1 MLVAGIKGVPKT
13 TSNQMIHSVA
23 RVLCG
28 AVLRQHYP
36 HMARL
41 TGVSCQYSVQID
53 PVNVLAT
60 LPVHTSTASAVAQK
74 DFFPALHLCTKFGSL
89 CLTIRRLSV
98 MYTVKT
104 GQLLLLSFSGL
115 KMIVPH
121 FPFFRPKDDE
131 AICAVVGKCTTY
143 SWYNSKSWVTTNL
156 PQSVKADSVLCLR
169 ALGIT
174 RCPGGPFTTSRKRA
188 LSPPAF
194 DDSPSPNRIRRC
206 ISPVDPVDTI
216 FIKKE
221 LLLSRQGD
229 IIDLTS
235 GDDINL
241 SSMDKTKPWPL
252 KYACDMVSGLE
263 LMGTIPGRRQNAFN
277 VVFPDCI
284 WKSSTY
290 YDHLGVW
297 KNTPSVLL
305 NEFNLQINMFGP
317 SPVIRTS
324 LFCHLLLPVLNF
336 HHLVQCWSQQV
347 LKNGLSVQDIN
358 AITQKFIGSRQL
370 TPCPKIPAECIALLI
385 EKGVKV
391 DWVSV
396 ASADWVPAASEIDD
410 DVVTKYPAPPT
421 SSPLSSPPSP
431 PLEPPDRPPPVPPPS
446 NNPDLGGEDQH
457 LGSGRGAF
465 DLVAFQKDYPGF
477 CIPGHAPPE
486 FTTLKIGP
494 NEDGLWN
501 VHWSFSVHD
510 PHLDSPLDANDKE
523 LDLTRLIVADF
534 TDEKNYIQIT
544 RFNWIEVV
552 TRRYVTHGTLS
563 ADSVPLVQALF
574 DSRWEPASANPFE
587 IYWALAGYPDIPARP
602 LARFSHGWELDTV
615 EWLNGVDTEDI
626 IPVIGQAY
634 ARRLLLV
641 VKSYSPLEVLN
652 KQLKTPKDEAIAGW
666 LADVLQGNQIVADI
680 KGTKKGQPVHVL
692 VDWMQF
698 ISKTADDHR
707 HVPHMVADRFA
718 EASNRHI
725 NNIHIGHVVRR
736 DSNWIS
742 EARSANSTRKRLT
755 KKFKEIGGEG
765 KLALLTYLSS
775 ETIAGMPSFARHLKE
790 LERKYVVAVPEPAS
804 LDDE

>member
-28 AVLRQHYP
+28 AVLRKHYP
-36 HMARL
+36 YMARL
-41 TGVSCQYSVQID
+41 TGVSRQYSVQID

-98 MYTVKT
+98 MCTVKT

-121 FPFFRPKDDE
+121 FPFFHPKDDE

-221 LLLSRQGD
+221 LLLSCQGD

-235 GDDINL
+235 GDDVNL
-241 SSMDKTKPWPL
+241 SSTDKTKPWPL

-263 LMGTIPGRRQNAFN
+263 LMGTIPGRHQNAFN

-290 YDHLGVW
+290 YDHLGIW

-336 HHLVQCWSQQV
+336 HHLVQCWFPNPVQSSFQPLKFIQVQQV

-358 AITQKFIGSRQL
+358 AITRKFIGSRQL

-410 DVVTKYPAPPT
+410 DVVTKYPTPPT

-431 PLEPPDRPPPVPPPS
+431 LLEPPDRPPPVPPPS
-446 NNPDLGGEDQH
+446 NNPDLGGEDQR
-457 LGSGRGAF
+457 LGSGRGPLILSLSKKTI
-465 DLVAFQKDYPGF
+465 LVSVSQGVLHLSYYLENWAQRGRPVERSL
-477 CIPGHAPPE
+477 E
-486 FTTLKIGP
+486 F
-494 NEDGLWN
+494 
-501 VHWSFSVHD
+501 FD

-552 TRRYVTHGTLS
+552 TRRYVTRGTLS

-574 DSRWEPASANPFE
+574 DSHWEPASANPFE

-641 VKSYSPLEVLN
+641 VKSYSPLKVLN

-666 LADVLQGNQIVADI
+666 LADVLQGNQIGADI
-680 KGTKKGQPVHVL
+680 KGTKKGQ
-692 VDWMQF
+692 
-698 ISKTADDHR
+698 
-707 HVPHMVADRFA
+707 
-718 EASNRHI
+718 
-725 NNIHIGHVVRR
+725 
-736 DSNWIS
+736 
-742 EARSANSTRKRLT
+742 AR
-755 KKFKEIGGEG
+755 
-765 KLALLTYLSS
+765 
-775 ETIAGMPSFARHLKE
+775 PC
-790 LERKYVVAVPEPAS
+790 PC
-804 LDDE
+804 